1 MDAGKTPKESE
12 TWKTEIVFPN
22 DTNPLGVLNG
32 GRLIQWMDTACAITA
47 QRHTGLVCV
56 TVGIEAVHFE
66 APAQLGDIITIHAT
80 MTRVFRTSLEIR
92 AIANGR
98 RTKNQ
103 SDFYLSKAYFTF
115 VASSATPN
123 LPFCLPEIHPT
134 SQDEQFEY
142 TRALKRKELRSQ
154 SRDT

>member
-1 MDAGKTPKESE
+1 MGADKIPKESE

-66 APAQLGDIITIHAT
+66 APAQLGDIITIHST
-80 MTRVFRTSLEIR
+80 VTRVFRTSLEIR

-115 VASSATPN
+115 VAASTTPN
-123 LPFCLPEIHPT
+123 QQIRLPEFDPI
-134 SQDEQFEY
+134 SQDEQLEY
-142 TRALKRKELRSQ
+142 AQALKRKELRAQ
-154 SRDT
+154 SRSA

>member
-1 MDAGKTPKESE
+1 MGAGKTPKESE

-47 QRHTGLVCV
+47 QLHTGLVCV

-66 APAQLGDIITIHAT
+66 APAQLGDIITIHST
-80 MTRVFRTSLEIR
+80 LTRVFRTSLEIR

-103 SDFYLSKAYFTF
+103 SNFYLSKAYFTF
-115 VASSATPN
+115 VASSAMPN
-123 LPFCLPEIHPT
+123 QQIHLPELRPT

-142 TRALKRKELRSQ
+142 AQALKRKELRAQ
-154 SRDT
+154 SRNT